1 MRAATPFCGACRIGF
16 EGDMKELEKSL
27 RDALGEFYASPLC
40 MVKLAAIAAQISQ
53 DDQDY
58 VPDYLLE
65 LISLRDGHV
74 MLTRRMCEFFA
85 VDKTAPNTGDENTLF
100 FQALPDTAAFVLSN
114 KDIAP
119 IMFEKTTSIFQ
130 DLFLS
135 LCELAK
141 EDHSLAKATMF
152 FGVAMTLYEWLD
164 RQRSIPYDPDI
175 HGPITFASGPPKKLK

>member
-1 MRAATPFCGACRIGF
+1 MLFYGACRIGF
-16 EGDMKELEKSL
+16 EGGMKELEKRL
-27 RDALGEFYASPLC
+27 RDALGEFYADPLC
-40 MVKLAAIAAQISQ
+40 MVKLAAMAVQISQ

-65 LISLRDGHV
+65 LINLRDGHV

-85 VDKTAPNTGDENTLF
+85 VDKTPPNTGDENTPF

-164 RQRSIPYDPDI
+164 RQRSTPYDPDI